1 MLSSKTKQFLFWE
14 RYAGVRLI

>member
-1 MLSSKTKQFLFWE
+1 MLSSKTRQFLFWE